1 MQEYILDNGLKLLYE
16 YRAGK
21 VTSLCIGFDAGALE
35 EEEKFHL
42 GTAHALEHLISKGS
56 KNRSE
61 NQINSELESI
71 FGFENA
77 MTNYPYTIYYGTC
90 LSEDLER
97 AVELYSDLLL
107 NPLFSTKG
115 FKEEVNVILQEIKEW
130 EDDMY
135 RYCESILFRNS
146 FKKRRIR
153 ELIVGNKGNIESIT
167 LDEIKSFYDNFY
179 FPENCT
185 ICVCSPLDSNF
196 IRDIINIYF
205 GSWESHLKKCVHQ
218 KSLYE
223 DVRTGVFEEIVPS
236 IAGAK
241 IQYIFDIQNLNDN
254 EFKALLLLNAAFG
267 QGTDSILFNKIRTE
281 NALAYEVGS
290 SIKNERGIKLLSIS
304 MGTSFENVKK
314 AISITCDT
322 IDKFKCLKGYFT
334 RSKIKALSKSINLK
348 REIKFEKSIE
358 FCKEVV
364 TSELMQRGCK
374 HGVYLNTY
382 SLDDVQEE
390 DIIEVA
396 NKIMIKPSIQILTGN

>member
-16 YRAGK
+16 YREGK
-21 VTSLCIGFDAGALE
+21 VTSLCIGFNAGALE
-35 EEEKFHL
+35 EEKKFHL
-42 GTAHALEHLISKGS
+42 GTAHAVEHLISKES

-61 NQINSELESI
+61 NQINSELEGI

-115 FKEEVNVILQEIKEW
+115 FREEINVILQEVKEW

-135 RYCESILFRNS
+135 RHCESTLFRNS

-153 ELIVGNKGNIESIT
+153 ELIVGNRSSIESIT
-167 LDEIKSFYDNFY
+167 LDEIKSFYDDFY

-185 ICVCSPLDSNF
+185 ICVCSPLNISF
-196 IRDIINIYF
+196 IRDIISTYF
-205 GSWESHLKKCVHQ
+205 GLWKSDLKKYVHE
-218 KSLYE
+218 KSLCE
-223 DVRTGVFEEIVPS
+223 AVRNGVFEEIVPG
-236 IAGAK
+236 ITGAK
-241 IQYIFDIQNLNDN
+241 IQYIFDIQKLNHK

-281 NALAYEVGS
+281 NALAYEVRS
-290 SIKNERGIKLLSIS
+290 SIKNERGIKLLSIN
-304 MGTSFENVKK
+304 MGTSFESVKR
-314 AISITCDT
+314 AISITSDT
-322 IDKFKCLKGYFT
+322 IDRLKCLKGYFT
-334 RSKIKALSKSINLK
+334 GTKIKALSKSINLK
-348 REIKFEKSIE
+348 REIKFERSIE

-364 TSELMQRGCK
+364 TSELMQRGCRYD
-374 HGVYLNTY
+374 GY
-382 SLDDVQEE
+382 SNIYNLDDVREE

-396 NKIMIKPSIQILTGN
+396 NKVMVKPSIQILTGN

>member
-348 REIKFEKSIE
+348 REIKFERSIE

-364 TSELMQRGCK
+364 TSELMQRG
-374 HGVYLNTY
+374 
-382 SLDDVQEE
+382 
-390 DIIEVA
+390 
-396 NKIMIKPSIQILTGN
+396 

>member
-1 MQEYILDNGLKLLYE
+1 MHE
-16 YRAGK
+16 
-21 VTSLCIGFDAGALE
+21 
-35 EEEKFHL
+35 
-42 GTAHALEHLISKGS
+42 
-56 KNRSE
+56 
-61 NQINSELESI
+61 
-71 FGFENA
+71 
-77 MTNYPYTIYYGTC
+77 
-90 LSEDLER
+90 
-97 AVELYSDLLL
+97 
-107 NPLFSTKG
+107 
-115 FKEEVNVILQEIKEW
+115 
-130 EDDMY
+130 
-135 RYCESILFRNS
+135 
-146 FKKRRIR
+146 
-153 ELIVGNKGNIESIT
+153 
-167 LDEIKSFYDNFY
+167 
-179 FPENCT
+179 
-185 ICVCSPLDSNF
+185 
-196 IRDIINIYF
+196 
-205 GSWESHLKKCVHQ
+205 

-223 DVRTGVFEEIVPS
+223 DMRTGVFEEIVPG
-236 IAGAK
+236 ITGTK

>member
-1 MQEYILDNGLKLLYE
+1 LQEYILDNGLKLLYE

-348 REIKFEKSIE
+348 REIKFERSIE

-374 HGVYLNTY
+374 QGVYLNTY